1 MIDSKEWRNAAL
13 PQVFN
18 RKHDASLTQE
28 AYHRLEEI
36 IVTAEFK
43 PGTIVTE
50 KEVSDYLGIGRT
62 PVREAFKK
70 LESTHLVSFLPRKG
84 ILIRVVSVDEL
95 LMQMEPRSVLEQL
108 RAERAARYATPGER
122 EQLRNLA
129 RQYRT
134 ITDTWAP
141 AVEALRVDDAFNR
154 LACQCT
160 RNPFLADALLP
171 MYPMAR
177 RQYYLNYFIDKQ
189 LTRKVNYSHAAL
201 MEAIADGDVEQAL
214 RVEFELLANVREF
227 NSLSLATWFPDLG
240 HKLRL
245 P

>member
-1 MIDSKEWRNAAL
+1 MSQ
-13 PQVFN
+13 PFS

-50 KEVSDYLGIGRT
+50 KGVSSCLGIGRT

-70 LESTHLVSFLPRKG
+70 LEATHLVSFLPRKG

-95 LMQMEPRSVLEQL
+95 LMQMEPRSALEQL
-108 RAERAARYATPGER
+108 RTERAVRYATEAER
-122 EQLRNLA
+122 EELRDLA

-141 AVEALRVDDAFNR
+141 AIEALRVDDAFNR
-154 LACQCT
+154 LACQCA
-160 RNPFLADALLP
+160 RNRFLEDALLP

-177 RQYYLNYFIDKQ
+177 RQYYLNYFTDKE
-189 LTRKVNYSHAAL
+189 LTRKVNYKHAEL
-201 MEAIADGDVEQAL
+201 MEAIADGDVAEAL
-214 RVEFELLANVREF
+214 QVEANLMTHVREF

-240 HKLRL
+240 SKLRL